1 MDCTSADV
9 CEEQRRL
16 EEEQLLGTGSG
27 ESKAGDAD
35 TIAMDID
42 DDDDMYFD
50 DDDDDMHF
58 DDDDDDM
65 YVGDDKMLAMTTV
78 SKNYKHPDP
87 GTLYSRYPCNSFS
100 LKQHIIE

>member
-35 TIAMDID
+35 TIVMDID
-42 DDDDMYFD
+42 DDDDD
-50 DDDDDMHF
+50 DDPQ
-58 DDDDDDM
+58 
-65 YVGDDKMLAMTTV
+65 GWALRTQLI
-78 SKNYKHPDP
+78 P
-87 GTLYSRYPCNSFS
+87 S
-100 LKQHIIE
+100 LISVAPASIPNPQGWAL